1 MRKPRRRG
9 EHAFPG
15 ALATCLDVKSR
26 CFVLLKQQVMDV
38 QRFILSVL
46 NFALSPVL
54 GTRSSTCWSLWTY
67 LKGGE
72 TLARGAWSSLND
84 FTRTTVACQYQPHAI
99 AVTSIYLAATVLDV
113 ALARTLPWWQ
123 VFDVELAEI
132 QAIVPRLWKR

>member
-9 EHAFPG
+9 ELAFPG
-15 ALATCLDVKSR
+15 ALATGLDVRSR
-26 CFVLLKQQVMDV
+26 CSVLLNQQVMDV
-38 QRFILSVL
+38 QRCILSVL

-99 AVTSIYLAATVLDV
+99 AVTSIHLAATVLDV